1 MKLKKMVLFLT
12 SAVFL
17 LGIMNVSAK
26 EVNDEVCLSYINM
39 YCVRCHNKDR
49 ICSAVGV
56 QDKAQWQETIELM
69 GEYGNLDKDVKD
81 IVFNCMTSLDPSGS
95 AVCGTKTSAAS
106 PVAMPVVAMQTVEQT
121 SEQHEQEKIF
131 QSIGPADAMR
141 MLQTRDDVI
150 FLDVRTAKERSYG
163 AIPGSKLV
171 SIFDLVKG
179 NIDLPKDKPI
189 LLVCAVGG
197 RSYMAGQ
204 VLSKQGYQ
212 EVYNLSGGVKGW
224 YKAGLPITQEQ

>member
-1 MKLKKMVLFLT
+1 MKWIKMFFFLT
-12 SAVFL
+12 AVVLVF
-17 LGIMNVSAK
+17 GVFQVSAK
-26 EVNDEVCLSYINM
+26 EINDEVCLSYLNM

-69 GEYGNLDKDVKD
+69 GEYGNLDKDVQD
-81 IVFNCMTSLDPSGS
+81 TVFNCMTSLDPGGS
-95 AVCGTKTSAAS
+95 SVCGKKTSAVS
-106 PVAMPVVAMQTVEQT
+106 PAAMPVVAMQTVDKTPEQNKPK
-121 SEQHEQEKIF
+121 KIF
-131 QSIGPADAMR
+131 RSIGPADAMR
-141 MLQTRDDVI
+141 MLQVRDDVI

-171 SIFDLVKG
+171 PIYDLVKG
-179 NIDLPKDKPI
+179 KIELPKDKPI

-224 YKAGLPITQEQ
+224 YKAGLPITQQQ